1 MGQLLLLTHRIP
13 SIRNTSKF
21 LNTRLAQRDS
31 CAGCPSST
39 TFLSGLNAAAFGQ
52 HERANPSRRV

>member
-31 CAGCPSST
+31 CAGCPGST
-39 TFLSGLNAAAFGQ
+39 TFLSGLNAAAFG
-52 HERANPSRRV
+52 